1 MTVQGAG
8 GGRLLGLPGGA
19 NTAVLGNTAAGIGN
33 KAVQQGMVFQGAG
46 FGASNLLSGQNTAA
60 GIGNFAGQSLFSVQ
74 R

>member
-1 MTVQGAG
+1 
-8 GGRLLGLPGGA
+8 GGRLLGAPGLPGGA

-46 FGASNLLSGQNTAA
+46 FGTANTLAGQNTAA